1 MHTQITC
8 IQFYGWNFKY
18 LGLILVMAHLK
29 GFTFSNSWP
38 LNVLIREHLI
48 LFLPSDRL
56 QGFGHFINSL
66 SLLPLK
72 ALRNSNP
79 RRNAKYSNNLKKDLT
94 GWKACSGR
102 TSGSRKGV
110 CLVCWSS
117 PPDLFKGNIYC
128 QSHQHVMGDRRY
140 PHAMHVF
147 SSPIRDSL

>member
-38 LNVLIREHLI
+38 LSVLIREHLI

-56 QGFGHFINSL
+56 QGFGHFINSS

-79 RRNAKYSNNLKKDLT
+79 RRNAKYSNNLKTDST

-102 TSGSRKGV
+102 TSGEQEGGMLGL
-110 CLVCWSS
+110 LVLS
-117 PPDLFKGNIYC
+117 PRSFQGKYLL
-128 QSHQHVMGDRRY
+128 
-140 PHAMHVF
+140 
-147 SSPIRDSL
+147 PITSACDG